1 MSYVNNDQ
9 LPENLQRPFA
19 ECAHDLSREALP
31 AGIRSAQ
38 HVTCIR
44 PIFFL
49 RDSLK
54 DWMASGVGCRV
65 TAHPFFSK

>member
-1 MSYVNNDQ
+1 MPDANHDQ
-9 LPENLQRPFA
+9 LPEKLQRLFPEHA
-19 ECAHDLSREALP
+19 EDIFRGACP

-54 DWMASGVGCRV
+54 DWMASGVGCTV
-65 TAHPFFSK
+65 TAHPFF